1 MCEQITPLPP
11 TSNLLSKDR
20 RLSWWEQIGGEVRG
34 SLDLCTFCINFT

>member
-20 RLSWWEQIGGEVRG
+20 RLPWGGRESGGV
-34 SLDLCTFCINFT
+34 LDLCTFCIYFT